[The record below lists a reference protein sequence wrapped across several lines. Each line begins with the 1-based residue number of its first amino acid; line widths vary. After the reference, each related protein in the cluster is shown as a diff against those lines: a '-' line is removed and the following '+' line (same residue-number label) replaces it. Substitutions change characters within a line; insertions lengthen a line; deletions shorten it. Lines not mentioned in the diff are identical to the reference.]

1 MATWRGLLPAVV
13 GPVSRR
19 RLLRACAGNRPRPPV
34 DVLAVEPL
42 SGGVQFGGSASAV
55 GRGLRDSVG
64 ERVAEVRVDGGRAVQ
79 PSAVNLLT
87 TSRAI

>member
-1 MATWRGLLPAVV
+1 
-13 GPVSRR
+13 
-19 RLLRACAGNRPRPPV
+19 
-34 DVLAVEPL
+34 VEPL